1 MRISNQKVIGL
12 STTYYAT
19 KGLSIYDS
27 ALRTVELGFEA
38 VEFGAAH
45 LYEDNVY
52 EVLRKVKRDFPRIIF
67 TIHTLFPPLRNKVW
81 FNPAE
86 GLSELNKMI
95 VDGLIKAATVL
106 GAKIISIHP
115 PILNKLE
122 LGEKVVGNFNN
133 LRIGSL
139 IDEEVSRNDFACL
152 LEYVINK
159 AEKSN
164 TRVIIENLNT
174 SKLKTFLDTRE
185 SFLSVFSR
193 FKNTGL
199 CLDVAHALEC
209 GNLDNLMGLD
219 GNIIEVHLHEWGYS
233 FDGRARGHL
242 PIKDIAY
249 FEPLKEIIKKDSV
262 ICIFEHGADVMEEDI
277 LKEKSLLERFLGL

>member
-1 MRISNQKVIGL
+1 MIGL

-27 ALRTVELGFEA
+27 VLRTVELGFEV
-38 VEFGAAH
+38 VELGAAH

-52 EVLRKVKRDFPRIIF
+52 KVLRKVKRDFPHITF

-86 GLSELNKMI
+86 GLSELNKEI
-95 VDGLIKAATVL
+95 VDGLVKAASVL
-106 GAKIISIHP
+106 EAKIISIHP

-133 LRIGSL
+133 LRMGSV
-139 IDEEVSRNDFACL
+139 IDEEVGRNGFACL
-152 LEYVINK
+152 MEYITKK
-159 AEKSN
+159 AEESN
-164 TRVIIENLNT
+164 TRVIIENLNS

-185 SFLSVFSR
+185 GFLNVFNR
-193 FKNTGL
+193 LKNTGL

-209 GNLDNLMGLD
+209 GNLDNLMALD

-233 FDGRARGHL
+233 FDERARRHL

-277 LKEKSLLERFLGL
+277 VKEKGLLEKFLGL

>member
-1 MRISNQKVIGL
+1 MIGL

-27 ALRTVELGFEA
+27 VLRTVELGFEV
-38 VEFGAAH
+38 VELGAAH

-52 EVLRKVKRDFPRIIF
+52 EVLRKIKRDFPRIIF
-67 TIHTLFPPLRNKVW
+67 TIHTLFPPLRNKIW

-86 GLSELNKMI
+86 GLSKLNKVI
-95 VDGLIKAATVL
+95 VDGLVNAASVL
-106 GAKIISIHP
+106 EAKIISIHP

-122 LGEKVVGNFNN
+122 LGEKVIGNFNN
-133 LRIGSL
+133 LRMGSV
-139 IDEEVSRNDFACL
+139 IDEEVGRNDFACL
-152 LEYVINK
+152 LEYIIKK
-159 AEKSN
+159 AERSN

-174 SKLKTFLDTRE
+174 SKLITFLDTGE
-185 SFLSVFSR
+185 SFLNVFSR

-209 GNLDNLMGLD
+209 GNLDNLMELD
-219 GNIIEVHLHEWGYS
+219 GHIIEVHLHEWDYS
-233 FDGRARGHL
+233 CDGRARGHL

-249 FEPLKEIIKKDSV
+249 FEPIKKIIKKGSV
-262 ICIFEHGADVMEEDI
+262 ICIFEHGADVMEVDI
-277 LKEKSLLERFLGL
+277 LKEKSLLEKFLGL